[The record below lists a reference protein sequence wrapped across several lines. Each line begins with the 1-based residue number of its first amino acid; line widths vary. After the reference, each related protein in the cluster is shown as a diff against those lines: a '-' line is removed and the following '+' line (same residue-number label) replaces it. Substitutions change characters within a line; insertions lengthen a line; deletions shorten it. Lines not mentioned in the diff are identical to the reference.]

1 MDSSRMIP
9 SWVDSCSVYV
19 FESEVVKM
27 HHVYIMAITSAL
39 LLASPVWA
47 QQDSAEQAL
56 PCVAV
61 PVFHCV
67 QHLEGGA
74 ATAHFGYD
82 LQCPDGAGTAAELY
96 VDAGDDNLFS
106 PGPVARGQ
114 TTLFLSGEHLDEF
127 AADYSAAEVKSG
139 SGIHWSVL
147 GKTATVDFS
156 KTKDGSLDC
165 NNLPY

>member
-1 MDSSRMIP
+1 M
-9 SWVDSCSVYV
+9 DSCSVYV
-19 FESEVVKM
+19 FESKVVKM

-47 QQDSAEQAL
+47 QKDSAEQAL

-127 AADYSAAEVKSG
+127 EADYSAAEVKSG